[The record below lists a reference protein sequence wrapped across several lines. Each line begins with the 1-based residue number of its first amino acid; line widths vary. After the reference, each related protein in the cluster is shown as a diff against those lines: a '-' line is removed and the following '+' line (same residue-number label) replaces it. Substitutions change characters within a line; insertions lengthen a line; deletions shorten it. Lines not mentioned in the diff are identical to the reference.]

1 MRKSLFLSL
10 ALAVLLLGVAGTAQA
25 EMKIGVFNSRAVAAQ
40 CAPAVDAGKKLD
52 AQFANEKSG
61 IERASQDLQ
70 KQADELQ
77 AKQSVLS
84 PEAWEDLRIK
94 FNRQK
99 RDFEDRY
106 QSFVR
111 KVEAANMRV
120 QQEFMNNLFQAA
132 QEYGSK
138 NGYSVLLDSAMGGP
152 IFYDKTVDVTEAMI
166 AELTRV
172 YGLKK

>member
-10 ALAVLLLGVAGTAQA
+10 ALAVLLLATAGAAQA
-25 EMKIGVFNSRAVAAQ
+25 EMKIGVFNSRAVASQCQPAQ
-40 CAPAVDAGKKLD
+40 EAGKKLD

-61 IERASQDLQ
+61 LERTNQDLQ
-70 KQADELQ
+70 KQAEELQ
-77 AKQSVLS
+77 AKQSVLA
-84 PEAWEDLRIK
+84 PEAWEELRVK

-106 QSFVR
+106 QSFIR
-111 KVEAANMRV
+111 KVEAANGRM

-138 NGYSVLLDSAMGGP
+138 NGYSILLDSAMGGP
-152 IFYDKTVDVTEAMI
+152 IFYDKSVDVTEAMI

-172 YGLKK
+172 YNTKK